1 MLIIIRPVIGVV
13 LGVIIIIFSS
23 QISRYITWAYQKF
36 PKYEDGVNSFGINF
50 NIRPFFIGLLGFAI
64 IAFSIIGLILA
75 LF

>member
-13 LGVIIIIFSS
+13 LGVIIILFSS

-36 PKYEDGVNSFGINF
+36 PKYKDGVNSFGINF
-50 NIRPFFIGLLGFAI
+50 NIRPFFIGLLGLVI

>member
-1 MLIIIRPVIGVV
+1 MLNIIRPVIGVV

-23 QISRYITWAYQKF
+23 QISRHITLAYQKF
-36 PKYEDGVNSFGINF
+36 PKYKDGVNSFGINF